1 MTEIGW
7 GWIAAGAYLGFSV
20 TAFGELTYKEW
31 RWWAI
36 IAPVCLAQYAGII
49 KTLREGKEKAEAER
63 DRLRLGVT
71 WLGLDPDLIMEQQ
84 RARDA
89 LAGGSDPLERL
100 REHNRV
106 SPAIFAEVAGGSVQ
120 ESGCSETDSGWYWNK
135 VEEVKKPVHE
145 PCPVCGAIGNPRLQ
159 CDTCVAAM
167 AQTCNHLWQKG
178 SELCTRCG
186 AKREYSDCD
195 L

>member
-1 MTEIGW
+1 MIDDPMMQRM
-7 GWIAAGAYLGFSV
+7 LGDLNRMLER
-20 TAFGELTYKEW
+20 A
-31 RWWAI
+31 
-36 IAPVCLAQYAGII
+36 
-49 KTLREGKEKAEAER
+49 EKAEAELVRLQRLCDMWVDTVGNLEAER
-63 DRLRLGVT
+63 DKALEWYAARSTGEPCWHSGTVSVIH
-71 WLGLDPDLIMEQQ
+71 LDGGQV
-84 RARDA
+84 ARDA

-159 CDTCVAAM
+159 CDSCVVAM
-167 AQTCNHLWQKG
+167 AQT
-178 SELCTRCG
+178 G
-186 AKREYSDCD
+186 AEPSGGEHE
-195 L
+195 